1 MAPDRTND
9 PDDDRFGWPDDAR
22 DRRTSDETVGRDGAP
37 ESSDRR
43 EPAGRRGT
51 SGDERSDVPNPGADP
66 GQQAIGG
73 RRPSS
78 QAGGPGRVLRV
89 AGLEFTRRELLDL
102 AVAWVALGLAFA
114 FFFFGR
120 GVVLD
125 GLFALSLSLGVS
137 MATVGVGF
145 LLHEL
150 AHKVVAVTFGQVAHF
165 RADYGM
171 LLLAIIA
178 GLGGF
183 LFAAPG
189 AVYHRGR
196 ITPRENGLIAVAG
209 PVTNVLLVVPFLP
222 LAFLPGLPG
231 LVGQIG
237 VAINAVLAAFNMIP
251 FGPLDGRTV
260 LSWSKTVYVP
270 VFLVTLALAAAS
282 LAMFFGLI

>member
-1 MAPDRTND
+1 MAPER
-9 PDDDRFGWPDDAR
+9 
-22 DRRTSDETVGRDGAP
+22 
-37 ESSDRR
+37 SSDRDDSPAPR
-43 EPAGRRGT
+43 GTGPRNRGSPAGT
-51 SGDERSDVPNPGADP
+51 TESA
-66 GQQAIGG
+66 
-73 RRPSS
+73 
-78 QAGGPGRVLRV
+78 LRI

-102 AVAWVALGLAFA
+102 TVAWVALGLAFS
-114 FFFFGR
+114 FFFFGT
-120 GVVLD
+120 GVVLE
-125 GLFALSLSLGVS
+125 GVFALSLSLGIS
-137 MATVGVGF
+137 MTTVGVGF

-150 AHKVVAVTFGQVAHF
+150 AHKVVAVRFGQIAHF

-178 GLGGF
+178 GLAGF

-222 LAFLPGLPG
+222 LALLGGLPG

-237 VAINAVLAAFNMIP
+237 VTINAVLAAFNMIP

-260 LSWSKTVYVP
+260 LSWSWTVYVG